1 MFTESSFYHQS
12 YEILKDMEPHMKDVT
27 SGTLMINNLLTL
39 KLYIELTLL
48 FSHLLLLS
56 NRIAS

>member
-27 SGTLMINNLLTL
+27 SEILMINNLLIL
-39 KLYIELTLL
+39 IIYRADFIV
-48 FSHLLLLS
+48 FSFIIVI

>member
-1 MFTESSFYHQS
+1 
-12 YEILKDMEPHMKDVT
+12 MEPHMKDVT
-27 SGTLMINNLLTL
+27 SGTLKINNLLTL